1 MKHITKVLLGIFFGI
16 IFSSVYS
23 QNENNP
29 WSISLGTNGSD
40 FFEENLFSIQE
51 LSDPNIKPGLSKI
64 SVARHI
70 KGGLSGS
77 LSGSMNKIKYIGWA
91 PEEANDFSYE
101 IENLTYVS
109 FDGLV
114 TYNFKKLISKRNNFF
129 LDPKLSIGAG
139 YFWLEDQGYFSANL
153 GAGFDF
159 WLSENLAL
167 TIETLYKGV
176 VTEYGQEDEEK
187 NYIARG
193 TDGIN
198 NVSFETSHLQH
209 HLGVKMA
216 FGGKDTDGDGVY
228 DKNDECPETP
238 GLAEF
243 NGCPDTDGDKIIDK
257 FDECPEEAGLKEF
270 NGCPD
275 TDGDRIID
283 KEDDCPE
290 VAGLK
295 EFNGC
300 PDTDG
305 DKIID
310 SEDECPEEAGP
321 AENNGCPL
329 PDKDGDGILDENDM
343 CPEEA
348 GTAENFGCPVSRDL
362 TEEITKALKQYE
374 KAILFDSSKATIKAQ
389 SEVVLKDIVKIIKD
403 YPKAKFLIEGHTDNR
418 DTKESNQI
426 LSELRAA
433 SVEAYLID
441 NGIEGDRLSVKG
453 IGEEKPIATNRTAKG
468 RKLNRRVEVKLMN

>member
-1 MKHITKVLLGIFFGI
+1 MKHTIKALLGVFFGI
-16 IFSSVYS
+16 ICTSVYA

-29 WSISLGTNGSD
+29 WSISVGTNGVD
-40 FFEENLFSIQE
+40 FFEEELLSIEE
-51 LSDPNIKPGLSKI
+51 LSNPNLKAGLNKLT
-64 SVARHI
+64 VARHI

-77 LSGSMNKIKYIGWA
+77 LSGAMNEVKYIGWA
-91 PEEANDFSYE
+91 PEEAKDFSYE
-101 IENLTYVS
+101 TENLAYVS
-109 FDGLV
+109 IDGLFS
-114 TYNFKKLISKRNNFF
+114 YNFKNLISKKNNFF
-129 LDPKLSIGAG
+129 LDPKLSLGAG

-159 WLSENLAL
+159 WLSENLAI
-167 TIETLYKGV
+167 TIESLYKGV
-176 VTEYGQEDEEK
+176 IAEYDQNNNEE
-187 NYIARG
+187 NYTARG
-193 TDGIN
+193 LNGN
-198 NVSFETSHLQH
+198 GNVSFETSHLQH
-209 HLGVKMA
+209 HFGIKMA

-228 DKNDECPETP
+228 DKHDECPETP
-238 GLAEF
+238 GLEAFNGCPDMDGDKIIDKLDNCPEVAGLKEF
-243 NGCPDTDGDKIIDK
+243 NGCPDTDGDKIIDS
-257 FDECPEEAGLKEF
+257 
-270 NGCPD
+270 
-275 TDGDRIID
+275 
-283 KEDDCPE
+283 EDDCPE
-290 VAGLK
+290 IAGLK

-329 PDKDGDGILDENDM
+329 PDKDGDGVLDENDM

-348 GTAENFGCPVSRDL
+348 GTAENFGCPESRNL
-362 TEEITKALKQYE
+362 KEEITKALKQYE
-374 KAILFDSSKATIKAQ
+374 KAILFDSAKATIKAQ

-403 YPKAKFLIEGHTDNR
+403 YPQAKFLIEGHTDNR
-418 DTKESNQI
+418 DFSKSNQV

-441 NGIEGDRLSVKG
+441 NGIEGDRLTAKG
-453 IGEEKPIATNRTAKG
+453 VGEENPITTNRNAKG